1 MEKQLLDNISIN
13 DNIDDF
19 INLNYKLKKIIKSC
33 IKIIQKIIKI
43 FFDSQI
49 KVIKIH

>member
-19 INLNYKLKKIIKSC
+19 INLNYKLKKKNN
-33 IKIIQKIIKI
+33 
-43 FFDSQI
+43 
-49 KVIKIH
+49 